1 MKSSK
6 PSSKPHERVRSDP
19 EGYPIVCARPDHSIS
34 REFIDHNALKVL
46 YRLHRQGYEAYL
58 VGGSV
63 RDLMLGREPK
73 DFDVGTDARPNEIRK
88 VFRNARIIGRRFRLA
103 HVIFHQDVVEVATFR
118 QTPKAELQ
126 HSSQGESL
134 VTDDNFWGTPEEDA
148 FRRDFTVNALFYRIS
163 DFAVIDYT
171 GGLEDLE
178 KKIIRVIGDPELR
191 FREDPVR
198 MMRACEFAARLDCG
212 MDPDTQHGVVSCKEE
227 LRKASVARITEEILQ
242 LLRCGA
248 CGQAMQWMA
257 DLGLLEILMPEVN
270 AAMSPSEQSFPSLL
284 PSLDRKIQEEG
295 KDSLSEIALLAALHL
310 PGTLARRDQEENR
323 LGRPLSRPALA
334 KLTFQTIE
342 PFFERFVLSKLKREK
357 VVEAIT
363 GFYRLCEPGWTE
375 NSSRHFAHRRFFD
388 DSLALF
394 DLLVDSTGE
403 GEEILDL
410 WKTAFQGVKRSQKQH
425 QRRAKGG
432 RRRRRRGPPRR
443 ERRP

>member
-1 MKSSK
+1 MKSRK
-6 PSSKPHERVRSDP
+6 QSSRPRDHTQSDP
-19 EGYPIVCARPDHSIS
+19 EGYPMVCARPDHPIS

-63 RDLMLGREPK
+63 RDLMLGRKPK

-88 VFRNARIIGRRFRLA
+88 IFRNARIIGRRFRLA
-103 HVIFHQDVVEVATFR
+103 HVIFHQEVVEVATFR
-118 QTPKAELQ
+118 QTPKAERQ
-126 HSSQGESL
+126 RSSKGESL
-134 VTDDNFWGTPEEDA
+134 VTDDNYWGTPEEDA

-178 KKIIRVIGDPELR
+178 QKIIRVIGDPELR

-198 MMRACEFAARLDCG
+198 MMRACEFAARLDFG
-212 MDPDTQHGVVSCKEE
+212 MDPDTQRGVLACKEE

-270 AAMSPSEQSFPSLL
+270 PAISSFEQGFPSLL
-284 PSLDRKIQEEG
+284 PSLDHKIQEEG

-310 PGTLARRDQEENR
+310 PETLARRDREEDR
-323 LGRPLSRPALA
+323 LGRPLSRPALE

-357 VVEAIT
+357 VIEAIT
-363 GFYRLCEPGWTE
+363 GFYRLCEPEWTE
-375 NSSRHFAHRRFFD
+375 NSRRHFAHRRFFD

-403 GEEILDL
+403 GEEILDR
-410 WKTAFQGVKRSQKQH
+410 WKIAFQGVKRSQKQH